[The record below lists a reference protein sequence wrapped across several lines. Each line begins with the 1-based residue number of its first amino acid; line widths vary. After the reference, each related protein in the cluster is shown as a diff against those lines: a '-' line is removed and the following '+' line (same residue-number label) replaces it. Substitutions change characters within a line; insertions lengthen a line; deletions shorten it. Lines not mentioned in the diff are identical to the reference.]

1 MINIRNRSI
10 YRGVY
15 SSILSKG
22 VGFVYQLVSLPILL
36 NYLGQNN
43 FGFLAILMSIVG
55 WVNLLNSGVSPY
67 ITRVISAEQSPATIS
82 MVVAASQKIV
92 IALSCI
98 LIFIFLGI
106 VIFLNKELSLQDYS
120 IVAVFIFSI
129 IIVNLGLADSVRQGR
144 HEQYINNI
152 LIMLA
157 SFITV
162 TLIYLISDNNI
173 VFIDHVFTAVLV
185 IYFPL
190 LLTKV
195 YNFASLRKEYFEF
208 SNLVRIKPKARIYKL
223 VFSVLW
229 ANLFIQLS
237 VILVKSFSLLL
248 LGMNDLSESAR
259 LEIVFRYLLILGTI
273 FATVQPIIWPLIT
286 QAKKVGDKDWL
297 FKIKIVIASSFF
309 IIGLLNYFLSYTY
322 GQNLFYLWLGDS
334 EVLTVTEIN
343 YSALYFFMISL
354 AQAPIVIL
362 MGKGEFSLIGKVLFM
377 ESILYVF
384 ISLSIFFVYKH
395 FALIDA
401 LVPMV
406 VCRFIVFLLLVKPAY
421 YE

>member
-1 MINIRNRSI
+1 
-10 YRGVY
+10 VY

-208 SNLVRIKPKARIYKL
+208 SNLVRIKPKAIIYKL

>member
-208 SNLVRIKPKARIYKL
+208 SNLVRIKPKAIIYKL